1 MDPGAVTTVAI
12 QHELE
17 HLGDEDEA
25 RVTAHR
31 RHLEALL
38 CAAALQE
45 AIRRAESWYAERE
58 NELRLF
64 DRRAAQTVWQLVVDA
79 RVRQSR
85 VWAP

>member
-12 QHELE
+12 QHALD
-17 HLGDEDEA
+17 HLGDDDRP

-45 AIRRAESWYAERE
+45 AIRRAEFWYAERE

-64 DRRAAQTVWQLVVDA
+64 DRRAAQTVWQLVVEA
-79 RVRQSR
+79 RVRPSLA
-85 VWAP
+85 WAP